1 MDVALKGRFAE
12 KIMGKEQAGAK
23 CLSNFT
29 AAARVVT

>member
-1 MDVALKGRFAE
+1 MRAAAKSRFAE
-12 KIMGKEQAGAK
+12 NIMRKEQAGAK